1 MHDLAEKTQ
10 NRPDVTSK
18 NQPKVAACL
27 DWAGMAKIAMPFHVQ
42 DSLLGKHHCHG
53 HAQAC
58 VNVGRPEV
66 KGIHMSRLHVLLHE
80 YTATQS
86 ISPASLADFLND
98 MLNTHQYTSQHAH
111 VAFDAQLYITR
122 PSLKSDHQGWKAYPF
137 TISATKRGQEITTEL
152 QLSIPYASTCPCSA
166 SLARQLI
173 EQAMQQDFK
182 NQSMLSK
189 DQLSQWLLS
198 ERGTTATAHGQRSH
212 AHLKLKLAYASDLP
226 IKSVI
231 DCVEGALKTAVQ
243 AVVKRED
250 EQEFARL
257 NGQHLMFCEDAA
269 RYILQA
275 LSTHPNIMDFWI
287 KVEHQE
293 SLHAHNAIAMV
304 TKGLAGGYVAR
315 P

>member
-1 MHDLAEKTQ
+1 MHDIIEKTLQ
-10 NRPDVTSK
+10 RPDITSK
-18 NQPKVAACL
+18 HQPKVMACL
-27 DWAGMAKIAMPFHVQ
+27 DWAGMANIAMPFKLQ
-42 DSLLGKHHCHG
+42 DSILGTIDCHG
-53 HAQAC
+53 HAQAY
-58 VNVGRPEV
+58 VNVGQPDA
-66 KGIHMSRLHVLLHE
+66 KGIHMSRLHVLLLD
-80 YTATQS
+80 YTASQS
-86 ISPASLADFLND
+86 ISPVSLTSC
-98 MLNTHQYTSQHAH
+98 LNTMLETHQNISQHAH
-111 VAFDAQLYITR
+111 IAFDAQLYVTQA
-122 PSLKSDHQGWKAYPF
+122 SLKSAHQGWKAYPF
-137 TISATKRGQEITTEL
+137 TISATKRDHTTTIEL

-182 NQSMLSK
+182 DQTMLSK

-198 ERGTTATAHGQRSH
+198 ERGTTATAHGQRSY
-212 AHLKLKLAYASDLP
+212 AHLKLKLAQTPDVS

-231 DCVEGALKTAVQ
+231 DCVEAALKTPVQ

-269 RYILQA
+269 RYIQQA
-275 LSTHPNIMDFWI
+275 LASQTNVMDFWI

-293 SLHAHNAIAMV
+293 SLHAHNAIAIT
-304 TKGLAGGYVAR
+304 TKGVPSGYVAQ